1 MFKIAGFAQRSIE
14 LKEKARAALLSA
26 GVDLQIRDNKSA
38 AIRLVFAGQYSA
50 GKSSILKMLTGRTDI
65 AIGAD
70 ITTQQAHTYDW
81 NGIEVVDTPGIHTQL
96 RPDHDEIS
104 YDAIA
109 SADMLVFVVTNELF
123 DSYMAAHFRK
133 LAIDKDKAGEMI
145 LVVNKMDRTAEG
157 NTGEQQKIIRDD
169 LIKVLEPYT
178 PEQLNLS
185 FLDAE
190 SYLESVEERAED
202 PELADEL
209 AARSGYA
216 QFIETLN
223 RFVEEKSIPSKLT
236 TELYV
241 IDDRLE
247 KAIKELQPKSSDAD
261 IDALEENFMQQ
272 RHLLIEARGRM
283 QQEVKDIYT
292 TAASQIR
299 DIGLDAANLLVEG
312 CKQDEVEDE
321 LQKSIRKAEDIIEK
335 CQSDAVEIIDA
346 RLNEMGQQLEV
357 IENSDFSR
365 DLKSRLNGKFEGLPE
380 GIKKII
386 TNAGPGFQKAGQA
399 VLNNAYKAGTQGG
412 LKLTNFSGSTI
423 HQMVLKVG
431 HGVGFKFKPWQAIKI
446 TKGIAIGGQVL
457 SALGVGFSVFMQIK
471 ADQDE
476 ERIREDLK
484 NNRQNIRSQFNV
496 AANELEDY
504 ARQYI
509 KDNVNR
515 PLETSIATID
525 GNIQEIR
532 DTRSNRSAA
541 CRQLEDLQRECRLL
555 IQDIHSEKEIEEV

>member
-1 MFKIAGFAQRSIE
+1 MLKIAEFAQRSEE
-14 LKEKARAALLSA
+14 LKKKAQAVLATADVDVRIREKKN
-26 GVDLQIRDNKSA
+26 D

-104 YDAIA
+104 YEAIA

-123 DSYMAAHFRK
+123 DSYMASHFRK
-133 LAIDKDKAGEMI
+133 LAIDKDKVGEMI
-145 LVVNKMDRTAEG
+145 LVVNKMDRTAAG
-157 NTGEQQKIIRDD
+157 NTEEQQNIIRED
-169 LIKVLEPYT
+169 LMKVLEPYT

-190 SYLESVEERAED
+190 FYLESEEEREED
-202 PELADEL
+202 PEIADEL
-209 AARSGYA
+209 VERSGYA
-216 QFIETLN
+216 KFIETLN

-236 TELYV
+236 TELYM
-241 IDDRLE
+241 IDEQLE
-247 KAIKELQPKSSDAD
+247 KAIKELQPKSSDSD
-261 IDALEENFMQQ
+261 INALEESFMQQ

-292 TAASQIR
+292 TAAAKIR
-299 DIGLDAANLLVEG
+299 DIGLDSANLLVDG

-321 LQKSIRKAEDIIEK
+321 LQKLIRQAEDIIEK
-335 CQSDAVEIIDA
+335 CQSDAVEVIDA
-346 RLNEMGQQLEV
+346 RLNEMGQQLDV
-357 IENSDFSR
+357 IENSEFSR
-365 DLKSRLNGKFEGLPE
+365 DLKSRLSGKFEGLPE
-380 GIKKII
+380 GIQRII

-399 VLNNAYKAGTQGG
+399 VLNNAYKVGTQGG

-484 NNRQNIRSQFNV
+484 NNRQNIRSQFNT
-496 AANELEDY
+496 AANELEDFS
-504 ARQYI
+504 RQYI
-509 KDNVNR
+509 KDNINR
-515 PLETSIATID
+515 PLETSIAAID
-525 GNIQEIR
+525 GNIREIR
-532 DTRSNRSAA
+532 DTRSSRSES
-541 CRQLEDLQRECRLL
+541 CRLLEDLQRDCRLL
-555 IQDIHSEKEIEEV
+555 IQDIHSDTEIA

>member
-65 AIGAD
+65 TIGAD
-70 ITTQQAHTYDW
+70 ITTQQVHTYDW

-157 NTGEQQKIIRDD
+157 NTGEQQDIIRED
-169 LIKVLEPYT
+169 LKKVLEPYT

-272 RHLLIEARGRM
+272 RHLLIEARGHM

-357 IENSDFSR
+357 IENSEFSR

-541 CRQLEDLQRECRLL
+541 CRQLEDLQKECRLL
-555 IQDIHSEKEIEEV
+555 IQDIHSENETEAV